1 MRVTAA
7 ECKEKNKQNR
17 KKKKTSEQIGKKK
30 EQKKKEKYETIEPVA
45 ARCCSATAFG
55 ATIQPCY
62 SGKS

>member
-7 ECKEKNKQNR
+7 ERKEKNKQNR
-17 KKKKTSEQIGKKK
+17 KKKDIGTNWKKK

-55 ATIQPCY
+55 ETIQPRY
-62 SGKS
+62 SGQS

>member
-17 KKKKTSEQIGKKK
+17 KKKTSEQIGKKK

>member
-1 MRVTAA
+1 MQR
-7 ECKEKNKQNR
+7 KKQTKQ

-45 ARCCSATAFG
+45 ARCCSATAFD
-55 ATIQPCY
+55 ATIQPRY

>member
-1 MRVTAA
+1 MQR
-7 ECKEKNKQNR
+7 KKQTEQ

-45 ARCCSATAFG
+45 ARCCSATAFD
-55 ATIQPCY
+55 ATIQPRY